1 MAFTPP
7 TRTVTFTAE
16 DVATLDHYASNVA
29 FDQIFQQTPLLALMY
44 RSVKQPGLLGPSIET
59 MFRSLGITGQKTDA
73 SQSGIRVEMPLS
85 VGSSTNT
92 QWFYRGS
99 SLSTNVDE
107 GLTRAESLWAYLTD
121 YCALYRT
128 DVVENSG
135 PGKALDRAREQ
146 LDQMMRSK
154 AQTLYTALWST
165 QGDVVHGSQDKVP
178 GIQAYI
184 PTTTTSG
191 TMWGVSRS
199 SPNTFWR
206 NNADT
211 VGSFAAN
218 GLTKLSSMTQSC
230 AGNGGADPVSLIITD
245 ATTWG
250 YMVAQL
256 EAIHRVTDF
265 AKEANTEL
273 SSKWVR
279 YRGIPVMWDT
289 GCPSGY
295 AYFLNFNYMK
305 MFVHKDFTN
314 YIEHPANP
322 NDRLVAQQTRVASG
336 LTWGIQRPDRFGVLS
351 GITA

>member
-44 RSVKQPGLLGPSIET
+44 RSVRQPGLLGPSIET
-59 MFRSLGITGQKTDA
+59 MFRSLGITGQKTDT
-73 SQSGIRVEMPLS
+73 SQGGIRVEMPLS

-99 SLSTNVDE
+99 ALSTNVDE
-107 GLTRAESLWAYLTD
+107 GLTRAESLWSYITD

-146 LDQMMRSK
+146 IDQMTRSK
-154 AQTLYTALWST
+154 AQTIYTALWST
-165 QGDVVHGSQDKVP
+165 QGDVAHGSQDKVP
-178 GIQAYI
+178 GVQAYI

-191 TMWGVSRS
+191 TMWGISRS

-218 GLTKLSSMTQSC
+218 GMDKLRSMYQSC
-230 AGNGGADPVSLIITD
+230 AGNGGADPPSLYISD

-250 YMVAQL
+250 YGVKQL
-256 EAIHRVTDF
+256 ESVHRVTDMTR
-265 AKEANTEL
+265 ENSEL

-279 YRGIPVMWDT
+279 HLGTPWMWDT

-295 AYFLNFNYMK
+295 LYMMNFNYLR
-305 MFVHKDFTN
+305 MFVHSQFQN

-322 NDRLVAQQTRVASG
+322 NDRLVAQQTRVATG
-336 LTWGIQRPDRFGVLS
+336 LTWGLTRPDRFGVLS